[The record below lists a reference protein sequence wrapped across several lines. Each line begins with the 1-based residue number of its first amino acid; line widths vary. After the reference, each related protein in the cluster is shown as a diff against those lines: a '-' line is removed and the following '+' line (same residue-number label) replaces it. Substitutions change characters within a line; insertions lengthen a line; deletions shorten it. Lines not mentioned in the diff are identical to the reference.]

1 MKRSYGILLLA
12 GGALLAVLASGF
24 TFFSILLYVLVGLW
38 VGSYLWALANLW
50 GIHITAQRKSGL
62 ATVGEIAESEL
73 HISNR
78 SPLPK
83 ALLEVRDMDGLPGQ
97 LAGTIINLPP
107 YQDIRYQ
114 VRKPLSKRG
123 VYQLGPALAVASDP
137 FGLFRLERSFPG
149 VAEVTVYPSS
159 VELPHFRLFESDG
172 FHLGAHHQLS
182 HNVTPAMSSVRE
194 YSYGDSLRHIHWPS
208 TARTSK
214 FMVKEFES
222 ELRNEVWM
230 VLDMH
235 QDVQVGPEID
245 NTEETSVSI
254 AVSIMNKF
262 FGMGISVGLV
272 AQGDQYY
279 LLSPQDSPAA
289 HEELMST
296 LAVIR
301 AEGKTPLSALLGQAQ
316 PVLTSTSNLVII
328 TPSSNVSWVHSLGAL
343 LGRGGQIAVV
353 LVDAHSFGAPR
364 GSGQA
369 RNLLQGRNTLYYV
382 VRQGDD
388 LGSALNYRAAID
400 EMGAGINE

>member
-12 GGALLAVLASGF
+12 GGAFISALASGF

-50 GIHITAQRKSGL
+50 GVHISAQRKSGL
-62 ATVGEIAESEL
+62 ATVGEIAEADL
-73 HISNR
+73 RISNR

-97 LAGTIINLPP
+97 LSGTIINLQP
-107 YQDIRYQ
+107 YQDIRHQ
-114 VRKPLSKRG
+114 VQKPLSKRG
-123 VYQLGPALAVASDP
+123 VYQLGPARAVGSDP

-182 HNVTPAMSSVRE
+182 HNVTPAMASVRE

-208 TARTSK
+208 TARTTR

-222 ELRNEVWM
+222 ELRNEVWL

-262 FGMGISVGLV
+262 FEMGIPVGLV
-272 AQGDQYY
+272 AQGDQYH
-279 LLSPQDSPAA
+279 LLTPQDSPAA

-301 AEGKTPLSALLGQAQ
+301 AEGKTPLADLLGQAHSL
-316 PVLTSTSNLVII
+316 LTSISNLVII
-328 TPSSNVSWVHSLGAL
+328 TPSTDVSWAHSLGAL
-343 LGRGGQIAVV
+343 LGRGAQIGVV
-353 LVDAHSFGAPR
+353 LVDAHSFGGPQA
-364 GSGQA
+364 SGEA
-369 RNLLQGRNTLYYV
+369 RSLLQGRNTLYYV

-388 LGSALNYRAAID
+388 LSSALNYRSAID
-400 EMGAGINE
+400 EMRAGVSQ